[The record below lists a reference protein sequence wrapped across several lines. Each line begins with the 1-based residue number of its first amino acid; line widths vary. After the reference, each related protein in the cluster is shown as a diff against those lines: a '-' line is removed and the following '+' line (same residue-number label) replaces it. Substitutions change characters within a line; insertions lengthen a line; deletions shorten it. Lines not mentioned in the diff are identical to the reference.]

1 MQTSAM
7 KPFDATV
14 SVADVGECLMR
25 LRRALD
31 EMVAE
36 GIETT
41 PPLFRALVSDPPQS
55 TATTTSAGSNT
66 IWQPGSP
73 AEPARHAL
81 QKPRGTNRAAWRSQ
95 WLELFS
101 LGETSIPE
109 FATRACR
116 GA

>member
-1 MQTSAM
+1 MPAGTR
-7 KPFDATV
+7 
-14 SVADVGECLMR
+14 GECLMR

-31 EMVAE
+31 EMVVE

-41 PPLFRALVSDPPQS
+41 PPLFRALVREPPQS
-55 TATTTSAGSNT
+55 TATTTSPGSNR
-66 IWQPGSP
+66 PASP

-81 QKPRGTNRAAWRSQ
+81 QKPRGTNCAALRSQ